1 MFISLHFEFDNIAKN
16 CAALAKALA
25 SLDIK
30 MESKF
35 GSYGP
40 NNKINE
46 TSLTKVKTFMGNS
59 PNNPPSAN
67 NAPTRGAILSKILR
81 EIKEL
86 VKTRRNR
93 NRNVSGNNIKTPRN
107 FNEAIVRLINA
118 VNEAKGSAP
127 GNAPAA

>member
-1 MFISLHFEFDNIAKN
+1 MHLTAAAKMAEDAKFDNIAKN

-67 NAPTRGAILSKILR
+67 NAPTRGAILSQDS
-81 EIKEL
+81 
-86 VKTRRNR
+86 
-93 NRNVSGNNIKTPRN
+93 SGN
-107 FNEAIVRLINA
+107 
-118 VNEAKGSAP
+118 
-127 GNAPAA
+127 